1 MMLTIQHYPDL
12 FVDACIRDENA
23 ELLFLS
29 LFGRD
34 TSMLQFFAAFS
45 LKRSEGGLLEGEQAV
60 FTLLDGERPHSVF
73 VTDPARLEKLSGRL
87 PQRNLFGNLSHTW
100 LYDPRLLRP
109 DHASRSA
116 WLLCESAD
124 PGWRRE
130 RLWALIKELSPL
142 PLLDHWA
149 DALLD
154 GLGARI
160 VCPLSDAKAPP
171 VGRVDGYRVALGER
185 FEDVVSAAVAEEV
198 LTLDA
203 GELPNDAT
211 ARLARIADSLP
222 PPSVPTEPLF
232 ELGRCVVTPGVSDLL
247 EADPSLVARA
257 LARHVR
263 GDWGSVCASD
273 AKQNDQALA
282 SGSARLLSAYPIDAS
297 QPCPG
302 HGDNTLWIITEWDRS
317 VTTALLPSE
326 Y

>member
-1 MMLTIQHYPDL
+1 MMLSIQHYPDL
-12 FVDACIRDENA
+12 FVDACIRDESA

-60 FTLLDGERPHSVF
+60 FTLLEGERPHSVF
-73 VTDPARLEKLSGRL
+73 VTDSGRLDKLTGRL
-87 PQRNLFGNLSHTW
+87 PQRNLFGNLTHTW
-100 LYDPRLLRP
+100 LYDPQVMRP

-116 WLLCESAD
+116 WLLSDRGNQAGD
-124 PGWRRE
+124 RD
-130 RLWALIKELSPL
+130 RLWSLVKELSPL

-149 DALLD
+149 QALLD
-154 GLGARI
+154 GLGERI
-160 VCPLSDAKAPP
+160 VRPLSDFRAPP
-171 VGRVDGYRVALGER
+171 IGRVGGFRVALGER
-185 FEDVVSAAVAEEV
+185 FEDIVSAAVAQGV

-203 GELPNDAT
+203 EHGSDVGPAQ
-211 ARLARIADSLP
+211 LARIADNLP
-222 PPSVPTEPLF
+222 PPFVPTEPLF
-232 ELGRCVVTPGVSDLL
+232 ELGKLVMTPGVGALL
-247 EADPSLVARA
+247 DSDPSLVERA

-273 AKQNDQALA
+273 AKQNDEALE
-282 SGSARLLSAYPIDAS
+282 SGDTRFLSAYPIDES
-297 QPCPG
+297 QPCEG
-302 HGDNTLWIITEWDRS
+302 FGDNTLWIITEWDRS